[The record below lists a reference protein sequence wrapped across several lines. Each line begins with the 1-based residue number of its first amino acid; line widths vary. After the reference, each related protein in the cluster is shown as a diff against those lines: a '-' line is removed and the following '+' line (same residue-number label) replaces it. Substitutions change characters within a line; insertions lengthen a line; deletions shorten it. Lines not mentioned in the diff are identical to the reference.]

1 MSTIEPTSLNDSPGL
16 LLLYLR
22 ECSLWPGSGGAIIP
36 EGAVAGALC
45 GLEVVLLYLRE
56 LLQVFS
62 VAWKW
67 WCYYT
72 PGEVKIDPHVD
83 FYIY

>member
-36 EGAVAGALC
+36 EGAVAGVLC
-45 GLEVVLLYLRE
+45 GLEVVLLPG
-56 LLQVFS
+56 LLHQS
-62 VAWKW
+62 L
-67 WCYYT
+67 T
-72 PGEVKIDPHVD
+72 LLLLILDVKS
-83 FYIY
+83 